1 MFKKTYPVGESMT
14 ILVRAHADLS
24 LQGWDKME
32 VFPIDE
38 GRHAPVVQT
47 EGEILRVT
55 FADDGELLVPTG
67 ASVQVERVSGD
78 AHIRNLTGKLAVERV
93 GGDLSVQNVAEAAVS
108 NIGGDCEV
116 LGVTRALAIHRV
128 GGDLSAE
135 GLQGAAAVSNVGGD
149 ANLVLVGGS
158 LDIKAGGDICLTMA
172 QTGEQTVSARA
183 GGDLDLYMSQGASA
197 VISVISRGEDIRL
210 RVDGGKQRLEQQA
223 YQATLGEGTAK
234 LSLQAGGDVYI
245 SDEPHEEE
253 SFASI
258 AANLEEYWQDLE
270 ESREERESDS
280 DDEGFMS
287 GEDISRR
294 VNRHVEEA
302 MRRADERIAA
312 AMKRVEERT
321 RQMGRD
327 GMVPPIPPVGRPRKS
342 ILIPEPPTPPTP
354 PKSPAPPMP
363 PTAPMPPGGKPVKN
377 VVSEEERMLILT
389 MLQEKKITA
398 EEAAKLLE
406 ALERS

>member
-14 ILVRAHADLS
+14 ILVRAHADLA

-32 VFPIDE
+32 VYPIDD
-38 GRHAPVVQT
+38 GRQAPVVQT

-55 FADDGELLVPTG
+55 FADDGELLVPEG

-93 GGDLSVQNVAEAAVS
+93 GGDLSVQNVAEAAFS

-116 LGVTRALAIHRV
+116 LGISGALAIHRV
-128 GGDLSAE
+128 GGDLSAA
-135 GLQGAAAVSNVGGD
+135 GLKGAAAVSNVGGD
-149 ANLVLVGGS
+149 ANLELVDGN
-158 LDIKAGGDICLTMA
+158 LDVKAGGDICLTLS
-172 QTGEQTVSARA
+172 QTTEQTVSARA
-183 GGDLDLYMSQGASA
+183 GGDLDLYLPQGASA
-197 VISVISRGEDIRL
+197 VVSIISRGEDIRL
-210 RVDGGKQRLEQQA
+210 RVEGAKQRLEQQA
-223 YQATLGEGTAK
+223 HQATLGEGTAK
-234 LSLQAGGDVYI
+234 LSLQAGGDVFI

-312 AMKRVEERT
+312 AMKRVEAHT

-342 ILIPEPPTPPTP
+342 ILIPEPPTTP
-354 PKSPAPPMP
+354 KPPAPPIP
-363 PTAPMPPGGKPVKN
+363 PAVPMPPGGKPAKT